1 MALTKLKLL
10 FNLFAVFV
18 FACILSVSSLGQQKL
33 LTIDNQ
39 SSSQPIGKYTY
50 LYEDKQMIYA
60 DSEISNITQFVP
72 ESKDITVRNK
82 IIPGNVWVKFAIIN
96 KSSDSSLFLDLDY
109 PNISEITLYKSHD
122 GKLEKLSSTG
132 NNLLYEMRENSKPG
146 FAFSLN
152 VPVGDTAMFYLKAYS
167 FHPLVLPMFIMKADN
182 LAEKTSSE
190 NLIFGLYFG
199 IMLSLLLYNLF
210 LFASTKD
217 ISYLFY
223 VIFLFFLSFAQTTLS
238 GYGFKYFWPE
248 DPLVNRYALTITSAA
263 AGITGILFS
272 IFFLRIGYYFKNII
286 YVLSFIVLL
295 YIVVIISG
303 ISGNN
308 QLSYDLLNYSGV
320 AGGVLLIIV
329 SYLVGK
335 KGYKPAYF
343 YFGAWIFFLVGII
356 VFSLRNFAVLPY
368 TTLTTYAIYI
378 GSAIEAILLST
389 ALADR
394 INSLRKE
401 KEESQAYALKISQ
414 ENENLIREQNVVLE
428 QKVTERT
435 NELMTTNNQLSKAL
449 GDLQDAQIQLVEAEK
464 MASLGQLTAGIAHEI
479 NNPINFVKSNIR
491 PLSLDIQD
499 LFDIISD
506 YNQLHDKQ
514 NGSLHE
520 KLNEVY
526 EKQESMD
533 LEFIKTEIGQ
543 LIKGIE
549 DGAERTAEIVRGL
562 RTFSRLDE
570 SELKIANI
578 HEGINSTIVLVRNT
592 MPPYIRIEKD
602 FKAKGSVEC
611 FPGKLNQ
618 VIMNILNNAIQAI
631 GEKKDIAPEEYITI
645 STSDTDDGKILI
657 KIKDTGPGMNEE
669 VKHRIFEPF
678 FTTKSV
684 GVGTGLGMAIVFK
697 IIQEHHGKI
706 EIVSE
711 PGNGAE
717 FILTLPYI
725 HPEA

>member
-10 FNLFAVFV
+10 FSLFAVFV
-18 FACILSVSSLGQQKL
+18 FACILSINSLGQQKL

-39 SSSQPIGKYTY
+39 SSSQPIGKFTY

-109 PNISEITLYKSHD
+109 PNISEITLYKLHA
-122 GKLEKLSSTG
+122 GKLEKLNSTG

-272 IFFLRIGYYFKNII
+272 IFFLRIGYYFKNVI

-295 YIVVIISG
+295 YIIVIISG

-320 AGGVLLIIV
+320 AGGVLLIVV

-645 STSDTDDGKILI
+645 STSDTSDGKILI

-711 PGNGAE
+711 PGKGAE
-717 FILTLPYI
+717 FILTLPYV

>member
-1 MALTKLKLL
+1 M
-10 FNLFAVFV
+10 
-18 FACILSVSSLGQQKL
+18 
-33 LTIDNQ
+33 TIDNK
-39 SSSQPIGKYTY
+39 SSSQPIGKFTY
-50 LYEDKQMIYA
+50 LYEDKQMLYA
-60 DSEISNITQFVP
+60 DSEIINIAQFTP
-72 ESKDITVRNK
+72 ESKDITVRNE
-82 IIPGNVWVKFAIIN
+82 IIPGNVWVKFTIVN

-109 PNISEITLYKSHD
+109 PNISEITLYRLNAAKI
-122 GKLEKLSSTG
+122 EKLNQTG
-132 NNLLYEMRENSKPG
+132 NNLLYEMRQNSKPG

-152 VPVGDTAMFYLKAYS
+152 VHVDDTATFYLKANS
-167 FHPLVLPMFIMKADN
+167 FHPLVLPMFIMKAGD
-182 LAEKTSSE
+182 LAEKTNSE

-217 ISYLFY
+217 LSYLFY
-223 VIFLFFLSFAQTTLS
+223 VIFLFFLSFAQTTIS
-238 GYGFKYFWPE
+238 GYGFKYFWPGN
-248 DPLVNRYALTITSAA
+248 PVVNRYALTITSAA

-286 YVLSFIVLL
+286 YILSVVVLL

-320 AGGVLLIIV
+320 AGGVLLIVV
-329 SYLVGK
+329 SYMVGK

-435 NELMTTNNQLSKAL
+435 NELMTTNSQLSKAL
-449 GDLQDAQIQLVEAEK
+449 DDLQDAQIQLVEAEK

-499 LFDIISD
+499 LFDIITD
-506 YNQLHDKQ
+506 YNQLHDQQ
-514 NGSLHE
+514 NGGLHE

-533 LEFIKTEIGQ
+533 LNFIKTEIGQ

-592 MPPYIRIEKD
+592 MPPYIRIDKD
-602 FKAKGSVEC
+602 FKAKGSLEC

-631 GEKKDIAPEEYITI
+631 GEKKDIAAEEYIMI
-645 STSDTDDGKILI
+645 STADTDDDKIVI
-657 KIKDTGPGMNEE
+657 KIKDTGPGMNDE

-697 IIQEHHGKI
+697 IIQEHRGKI
-706 EIVSE
+706 EIISE
-711 PGNGAE
+711 LGKGAE
-717 FILTLPYI
+717 FILTLPYV

>member
-1 MALTKLKLL
+1 ML
-10 FNLFAVFV
+10 
-18 FACILSVSSLGQQKL
+18 
-33 LTIDNQ
+33 
-39 SSSQPIGKYTY
+39 
-50 LYEDKQMIYA
+50 YA
-60 DSEISNITQFVP
+60 DSEIINIAQFTP
-72 ESKDITVRNK
+72 ESKDITVRNE
-82 IIPGNVWVKFAIIN
+82 IIPGNVWVKFTIVN

-109 PNISEITLYKSHD
+109 PNISEITLYRLNAAKI
-122 GKLEKLSSTG
+122 EKLNQTG
-132 NNLLYEMRENSKPG
+132 NNLLYEMRQNSKPG

-152 VPVGDTAMFYLKAYS
+152 VHVDDTATFYLKANS
-167 FHPLVLPMFIMKADN
+167 FHPLVLPMFIMKAGD
-182 LAEKTSSE
+182 LAEKTNSE

-217 ISYLFY
+217 LSYLFY
-223 VIFLFFLSFAQTTLS
+223 VIFLFFLSFAQTTIS
-238 GYGFKYFWPE
+238 GYGFKYFWPGN
-248 DPLVNRYALTITSAA
+248 PVVNRYALTITSAA

-286 YVLSFIVLL
+286 YILSVVVLL

-320 AGGVLLIIV
+320 AGGVLLIVV
-329 SYLVGK
+329 SYMVGK

-435 NELMTTNNQLSKAL
+435 NELMTTNSQLSKAL
-449 GDLQDAQIQLVEAEK
+449 DDLQDAQIQLVEAEK

-499 LFDIISD
+499 LFDIITD
-506 YNQLHDKQ
+506 YNQLHDQQ
-514 NGSLHE
+514 NGGLHE

-533 LEFIKTEIGQ
+533 LNFIKTEIGQ

-592 MPPYIRIEKD
+592 MPPYIRIDKD
-602 FKAKGSVEC
+602 FKAKGSLEC

-631 GEKKDIAPEEYITI
+631 GEKKDIAAEEYIMI
-645 STSDTDDGKILI
+645 STADTDDDKIVI
-657 KIKDTGPGMNEE
+657 KIKDTGPGMNDE

-697 IIQEHHGKI
+697 IIQEHRGKI
-706 EIVSE
+706 EIISE
-711 PGNGAE
+711 LGKGAE
-717 FILTLPYI
+717 FILTLPYV